1 MRQSYSPNDSVR
13 RASFGGAEYVSAWP
27 RWSDLRPLLLRSA
40 GIAGLATTV
49 IAVITTQ
56 ALQGEGGVRS
66 DPQPQPPIIIGS
78 DASDP
83 IAALI
88 ATPEAPIETASIA
101 PQAEALSPAT
111 SEAILSDPDL
121 IAPQIFIREALP
133 PVTPMPL
140 VRELEATIVPAPA
153 VDDLPPAPPPP
164 PALVA
169 EPELVAAAPSVIED
183 LPPVAPLVAAPA
195 QPPASNL
202 VGDGEAEAEAP
213 DIWAADAV
221 ECPRDWVAVSG
232 SDDIRG
238 ALDGCEMSVAL
249 LTPEAPATAHPALA
263 DAASEQAEKLAAMP
277 RLPLPRPD
285 PGPNP
290 ISQAAVAPSRADWP
304 AEPPPNC
311 APFHAYWRY
320 ADNYKRK
327 EWYCK

>member
-40 GIAGLATTV
+40 GIAGLAATV

-56 ALQGEGGVRS
+56 ALQGKGGVRS
-66 DPQPQPPIIIGS
+66 NPQPQPPIIIGS

-111 SEAILSDPDL
+111 NEAILSDPDL

-140 VRELEATIVPAPA
+140 AREPEAAVAPAPA
-153 VDDLPPAPPPP
+153 VDALPPAPPPP
-164 PALVA
+164 VG
-169 EPELVAAAPSVIED
+169 EPELVAAAPSIIED

-195 QPPASNL
+195 QPPASDI
-202 VGDGEAEAEAP
+202 VGAGKAESEAP
-213 DIWAADAV
+213 DIWAADSV

-232 SDDIRG
+232 SEDIRG
-238 ALDGCEMSVAL
+238 ALDGCETTVAL
-249 LTPEAPATAHPALA
+249 LTPEGAATALA

-290 ISQAAVAPSRADWP
+290 ISQAAVAPRRADWP